1 MKTPWIEILERRK
14 ANIGFASK
22 VGGLK
27 PPTPAEKAAA
37 LSIEMASWQLS
48 QSKKTWTVSSEY
60 SFPLGTGINL
70 KRTREPGGKMDG
82 PEYNNAIHAYVVTPM
97 DHYDILKAQGIDV
110 SRWEQKSGFFQ
121 KLFGKINDLFMRQYN
136 TKTEEPRFMIERIR
150 LTDEFIEMF
159 GIKEKK

>member
-1 MKTPWIEILERRK
+1 MKSPWVEILERRK

-27 PPTPAEKAAA
+27 PPTPGEKAAA

-82 PEYNNAIHAYVVTPM
+82 PEYNNAIHAYLVTPM
-97 DHYDILKAQGIDV
+97 DHHDILKAQGIDV
-110 SRWEQKSGFFQ
+110 SKWEQKPNMFQ
-121 KLFGKINDLFMRQYN
+121 KLFWNLMDLFNRQFNPEY
-136 TKTEEPRFMIERIR
+136 ESPERIR
-150 LTDEFIEMF
+150 FTKEFIEMF